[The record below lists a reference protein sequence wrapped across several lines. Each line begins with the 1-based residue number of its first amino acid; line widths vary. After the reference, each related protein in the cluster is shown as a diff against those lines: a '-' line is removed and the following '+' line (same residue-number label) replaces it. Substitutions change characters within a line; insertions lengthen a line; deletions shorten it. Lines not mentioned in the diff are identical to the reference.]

1 MHKLLSK
8 DDYINVAVQLSNTSV
23 VDDLVNFILYLLLRG
38 NLLNLYARRGRRL
51 MSEIIA
57 KTCVTP
63 ESLFV
68 TGLRAKSDDRDFIG
82 GGGFGQVF
90 KGELRGKLVALKVL
104 HKRSNVVSCLSSLT
118 VSRRRLFE
126 FDFSGTFIER
136 HSCGDP

>member
-8 DDYINVAVQLSNTSV
+8 DDYINVTVQLSNTSV

-57 KTCVTP
+57 KTRVTP